1 MPTPK
6 PNQGMQRPSLG
17 GIGSR
22 IADARVAVNV
32 CRHNQPWR
40 VPPDGKVI
48 CGVCHPP
55 AAGINVEWLETG
67 GDT

>member
-1 MPTPK
+1 VTAK
-6 PNQGMQRPSLG
+6 SNQGMRNPQMG

-22 IADARVAVNV
+22 IADARVTNQV

-40 VPPDGKVI
+40 LDAESKVI

-55 AAGINVEWLETG
+55 AAGLNVEWLEIG
-67 GDT
+67 NPA